1 MVDQEKS
8 LFTSV
13 HLHTNVTCIEVIA
26 NHVFAGIGRCLNIF
40 DADNHLVKKQNVF
53 KSDVIFGIKPNS
65 ELNKLIVYGQKSI
78 TLVPVCCDSL
88 ELGKSEEHSL
98 TDWILCARWIDDDT
112 KFVTVSMH
120 NEVILWTQD
129 FRSQTSVICEVKC
142 LVYSAYICFKRWKEL
157 LILSGTV
164 FNEILLWRPSS
175 VNLQNG
181 LSTVVK
187 TLKKHNIMYGAADG
201 LPIRRRVRGASD
213 YEDILAGNDFLSV
226 FLESTL
232 HRLKKETTTED
243 LFAFTEDTISTES
256 YTRETRDATNYF
268 NELPES
274 TESSKTIDDGVIIAV
289 HVSSS
294 VDSQKNRLE
303 SFSRSEST
311 TSVLDRNVLAAEEGR
326 SILANAGKSE
336 LTVEEPTSITKEVQH
351 LPYHYSTGNKGNS
364 PGPFHHSLV
373 YHDSPSEPGR
383 ARSVSYSSIIQN
395 IQPSNEKPPDALE
408 RIQRNYETGTAN
420 DFNAFEKNKDE
431 NATPNAF
438 TTTTIATS
446 SEPTSLS
453 ATTTIKSWSKPY
465 SDPRRKVYARQEQN
479 YEVDEAVSVVT
490 NGRTHGVQNTQKP
503 KDDIKD
509 KDQKV
514 GYVVEGRDY
523 RKYRVEERTSDGFIV
538 GEYGVVSHND
548 GSLRGVRYTA
558 DGTINPRLI
567 YDALMKFLAL

>member
-1 MVDQEKS
+1 MCDDVTKLPEMCTTAAPE
-8 LFTSV
+8 LFIV
-13 HLHTNVTCIEVIA
+13 L
-26 NHVFAGIGRCLNIF
+26 
-40 DADNHLVKKQNVF
+40 LVA
-53 KSDVIFGIKPNS
+53 
-65 ELNKLIVYGQKSI
+65 
-78 TLVPVCCDSL
+78 TLSF
-88 ELGKSEEHSL
+88 S
-98 TDWILCARWIDDDT
+98 
-112 KFVTVSMH
+112 
-120 NEVILWTQD
+120 
-129 FRSQTSVICEVKC
+129 
-142 LVYSAYICFKRWKEL
+142 
-157 LILSGTV
+157 
-164 FNEILLWRPSS
+164 
-175 VNLQNG
+175 
-181 LSTVVK
+181 
-187 TLKKHNIMYGAADG
+187 IMYGAADG

-373 YHDSPSEPGR
+373 YHNSPSEPGR